1 MEDRKKKQ
9 MFLQMQFSLLLL
21 SCALIPDMT
30 SLVSSFFE
38 VPSLDIPVLL
48 CHIIGIVGSGMAL
61 YIFYTA
67 DKSLS
72 RPYLAV
78 VGIGLVL
85 AVLSLFM
92 DMPIWSDIISIVL
105 LMIAFFM
112 GKGCLQMNWNNI
124 GTQGAYIILLSIL
137 LRLYDGI
144 GDSFVHGILAFV
156 GVIMFW
162 IGLGKLRLV
171 MDAEGT
177 VAISRLKTALILN
190 LIAIIFGWI
199 PLLGSIVAGI
209 LLIIAFILEFIGY
222 GAMKRSAAVGEE
234 GRIGAGRLRTSM
246 IILLVG
252 TIISI
257 IPLLGTTVS
266 AFISLVGLVLVY
278 QGWRGIF
285 FGVDKD

>member
-38 VPSLDIPVLL
+38 VSSLDVPVLI
-48 CHIIGIVGSGMAL
+48 CHIVGIIGSGMAL
-61 YIFYTA
+61 YAFYSA
-67 DKSLS
+67 DNSLS
-72 RPYLAV
+72 RPYLIV
-78 VGIGLVL
+78 SGVGLLL
-85 AVLSLFM
+85 AILSLFM
-92 DMPIWSDIISIVL
+92 DMPVWSDIISIIL

-112 GKGCLQMNWNNI
+112 GKGCLQVNWNSI
-124 GTQGAYIILLSIL
+124 GAQGAYMILLSIL
-137 LRLYDGI
+137 LRLYEGI
-144 GDSFVHGILAFV
+144 GDSTIHGILAFV

-162 IGLGKLRLV
+162 IGLGKLRQSL
-171 MDAEGT
+171 DAEGA
-177 VAISRLKTALILN
+177 VGISRLKIALILN

-199 PLLGSIVAGI
+199 PLLGSIISGI
-209 LLIIAFILEFIGY
+209 LLIIAFILEFVGY
-222 GAMKRSAAVGEE
+222 GAMKRSTAIGEE

-252 TIISI
+252 TVISI
-257 IPLLGTTVS
+257 IPLLGTAVS

-285 FGVDKD
+285 FGVDKN

>member
-1 MEDRKKKQ
+1 
-9 MFLQMQFSLLLL
+9 
-21 SCALIPDMT
+21 
-30 SLVSSFFE
+30 
-38 VPSLDIPVLL
+38 
-48 CHIIGIVGSGMAL
+48 
-61 YIFYTA
+61 
-67 DKSLS
+67 
-72 RPYLAV
+72 
-78 VGIGLVL
+78 
-85 AVLSLFM
+85 
-92 DMPIWSDIISIVL
+92 
-105 LMIAFFM
+105 
-112 GKGCLQMNWNNI
+112 MNWNNI